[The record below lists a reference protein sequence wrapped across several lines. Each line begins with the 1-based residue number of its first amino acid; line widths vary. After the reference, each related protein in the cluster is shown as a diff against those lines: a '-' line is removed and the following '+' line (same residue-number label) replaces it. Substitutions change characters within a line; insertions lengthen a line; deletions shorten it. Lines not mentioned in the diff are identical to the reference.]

1 MADKP
6 LATPATPVTPAAE
19 SQDERTKRKQAL
31 YKYLQGR
38 KIKDLPSEYEQ
49 FDAAIKNPATAKNIH
64 DYIKRTGQ
72 VQGLPQDF
80 DKFQFDIGNVES
92 FAQPAPAPV
101 SVEEVGA
108 VEEKS
113 PLLTSI
119 IEGGRQAGSAIEEGF
134 KQGRLSLEMLPSML
148 AEEYD
153 TDRINKIIEL
163 NKSSQESKLLKETQ
177 DFTAAKGFKE
187 AASLWAKNPV
197 GITADLTLMSL
208 TSMLTYSTGTVLKR
222 AKTAFTPGETER
234 TFTNAAKSLD
244 NIASEAMRGITGN
257 EKINSFLEKIA
268 KYYPPVA
275 IPAKIIGALDPP
287 SLALEYGSK
296 ILEVFESL
304 GVDTSD
310 ATQLAFAFQ
319 DEDTFRAARA
329 SALQKGIPIQM
340 FDFLSIGVAGKLLG
354 PAIEKSGVV
363 KQIAATVGEL
373 AIQMGLGGGG
383 ELAGQALSKEEIK
396 WGPIMAEAVG
406 ELGMAPVEITTG
418 TSSIIE
424 KRLGKLK
431 EANAL
436 TPEDIQQQFSPD
448 QMATFDKMVL
458 TEELEVSPKSEEAL
472 ESQAAEVIGAL
483 KEEVKMPEK
492 PVETV
497 EEQIKAEEEQ
507 KPPPEK
513 KPAFVDK
520 ADNAQRR
527 WREGEIARDKGEF
540 PLISKDYK
548 EELNMLEKDPV
559 SFWKR
564 QVAVGEIAIKSKDAG
579 EAHVKNLV
587 EAKKALAYYEQQAKG
602 PLKEEQKPPPEK
614 KSPPPTTKEPAK
626 EKVAE
631 KPVKEAED
639 VYKVKEQTDKDLKYR
654 KGVLNDGI
662 ERAEKDKRLKPETKE
677 RHIAAYQEEVNA
689 INEEI
694 AERKKPEKPESK
706 EEPEVKVTPTP
717 PKKEVKEEKPKD
729 KPAPAPMVGNAIIIE
744 DAKYVLQG
752 EQKNGK
758 YLISGRRGQSPILET
773 YEDEAAYNK
782 RVAVLQEKETVE
794 QKEEVQAVAEIKEE
808 VTEIKEEIAEVKEEV
823 SVPEPI
829 ISVDLSQ
836 QLSRA
841 TSLSQETTE
850 SIKKAKNL
858 LSIAEKKG
866 NKKNIT
872 ALEQSIKSFESVRED
887 ARKLSRE
894 TKQKIAEAKEK
905 PAKEVPKKKV
915 EPTPPATK
923 KEEPTKE
930 TEVQKQTRQRAEKTQ
945 KAIKEMNPRVE
956 KAVEADKK
964 FKALL
969 TTYVANLDKIERG
982 GEASMRFITA
992 LKSAIIGANLNYEMD
1007 SADVI
1012 EYGKTLNPDQNA
1024 ESIQENQG
1032 IPTKE
1037 GVFSEKGE
1045 DISGEDT
1052 QRQRQARRKD
1062 SESTRRKLSEKEKK
1076 AEQQQ
1081 KLESEADGI
1090 IEAAIQLNKEGDM
1103 SFESFQGVT
1112 EAFNKQSAKKRGE
1125 AEGGKVYANPF
1136 VKWLRFR
1143 HLNDP
1148 INKLGWS
1155 KMWAY
1160 TEEIIAK
1167 KAMNGIVH
1175 RQKAVREVVKT
1186 MAGFFGGMTR
1196 TKSLSHYL
1204 HNLIGGINWAP
1215 KLAAQLQENIYK
1227 IIDHDS
1233 SALLRIYSL
1242 LDRSVVL
1249 KAMPEEYHEK
1259 LPATTEDLTAAEK
1272 VVYQTIRTINDV
1284 IHEWHYRY
1292 GFITKKTYDENKG
1305 TYIARMYEEKE
1316 FKETTEFWD
1325 KVFEFGTWSAG
1336 GTKVKADYLTQR
1348 KDLEKIAEESILDP
1362 VYLTVKRLAQM
1373 QHNQAVIDYA
1383 NSIYEDSTVP
1393 MVEERIRR
1401 DDDGNVVKE
1410 DGKVVV
1416 DIHERRNGKWRVVES
1431 MPEGYEKLAS
1441 ATFKGKFGKLTN
1453 AYVPMNIYEDFMGYQ
1468 YSTQL
1473 MRFTAKLF
1481 DLYDRTSIRQATKKL
1496 HTIYAPLVQ
1505 MGNFGANFSFG
1516 FWNGI
1521 NPFRMVLRSK
1531 QAKQEIKNMGHSYK
1545 VLIKGG
1551 VLNANIMTAD
1561 LRDVTATRTRLE
1573 RMEAE
1578 KTRTINEKAAD
1589 WTKEV
1594 FKFLK
1599 SPITG
1604 EESKID
1610 EAAAQTYT
1618 AGDNIPKMSAFLVMT
1633 QDYGMSDQEAL
1644 QRMRESF
1651 QNYATVGKYYS
1662 LAAKTPVFGNP
1673 YIRFQPDLARII
1685 KNAIT
1690 KRPLTTIAWAYS
1702 IRGVQLL
1709 MSMLSGESDE
1719 ERKLREARS
1728 WIPRI
1733 PGTRW
1738 LPGLGLDYDIPL
1750 TFLLPYKKTEI
1761 NVARYVSPL
1770 YIYDK
1775 GQSSNWLVE
1784 LSKFFPYQ
1792 LRETDGGVGR
1802 PMGWFPF
1809 MLGDTLL
1816 GVWAQMIVDRDFRN
1830 KSIADPKYHI
1840 WERKSPLRKH
1850 EKLFNTFNYGFRSQI
1865 PLYKTADDLYRA
1877 MTGRLDY
1884 YGRERD
1890 ILQALVNQVVKA
1902 HQFDENQARS
1912 MIEKEFT
1919 YLIKN
1924 VEAQEKH
1931 FATIK
1936 SRADENAK
1944 EIDMR
1949 DNISSKRKA
1958 RMIDREYN
1966 KMISRWDEHSKDYEQ
1981 SITDINNFAKKF
1993 NVQY

>member
-92 FAQPAPAPV
+92 FAQSAPAPV
-101 SVEEVGA
+101 SMEEVEMETVKETPYIPGYHIGKSLWNAFYYQLPANAATTLAATYSALAGVAPVAGA
-108 VEEKS
+108 KGGMVRPGSLGLRITLDPKERAGYEKAAKDA
-113 PLLTSI
+113 
-119 IEGGRQAGSAIEEGF
+119 AGDLVTWAQEKNEEG
-134 KQGRLSLEMLPSML
+134 
-148 AEEYD
+148 AE
-153 TDRINKIIEL
+153 
-163 NKSSQESKLLKETQ
+163 
-177 DFTAAKGFKE
+177 F
-187 AASLWAKNPV
+187 
-197 GITADLTLMSL
+197 TADLTNSLNKIEDPLDFLNWVGYAIGQAAGQIPAAVATGGISALVLETGEIYMSSL
-208 TSMLTYSTGTVLKR
+208 QKLAEEES
-222 AKTAFTPGETER
+222 AKTGEEITAADIIEQGKDDPAVSFAFGT
-234 TFTNAAKSLD
+234 AA
-244 NIASEAMRGITGN
+244 A
-257 EKINSFLEKIA
+257 
-268 KYYPPVA
+268 
-275 IPAKIIGALDPP
+275 
-287 SLALEYGSK
+287 ALEYVGAGAVMGNFTK
-296 ILEVFESL
+296 EGIKRAYRARGMMILRS
-304 GVDTSD
+304 
-310 ATQLAFAFQ
+310 
-319 DEDTFRAARA
+319 ARA
-329 SALQKGIPIQM
+329 ESVTEAAQSVLEQIGAGLGADRSLVQAVKEVDYHDIIESAGQGM
-340 FDFLSIGVAGKLLG
+340 F
-354 PAIEKSGVV
+354 
-363 KQIAATVGEL
+363 
-373 AIQMGLGGGG
+373 GGGG
-383 ELAGQALSKEEIK
+383 ITSVGQSRGLARDVIINKVEQQKEAQGATFEK
-396 WGPIMAEAVG
+396 
-406 ELGMAPVEITTG
+406 MAP
-418 TSSIIE
+418 
-424 KRLGKLK
+424 
-431 EANAL
+431 
-436 TPEDIQQQFSPD
+436 
-448 QMATFDKMVL
+448 
-458 TEELEVSPKSEEAL
+458 TEELKVSPKSKETLEA
-472 ESQAAEVIGAL
+472 QAAEVTGAL
-483 KEEVKMPEK
+483 KEEVKLPEK

-507 KPPPEK
+507 KQPPEK
-513 KPAFVDK
+513 
-520 ADNAQRR
+520 
-527 WREGEIARDKGEF
+527 E
-540 PLISKDYK
+540 K
-548 EELNMLEKDPV
+548 E
-559 SFWKR
+559 
-564 QVAVGEIAIKSKDAG
+564 
-579 EAHVKNLV
+579 
-587 EAKKALAYYEQQAKG
+587 
-602 PLKEEQKPPPEK
+602 PPP
-614 KSPPPTTKEPAK
+614 TKEPAK
-626 EKVAE
+626 EKVTE
-631 KPVKEAED
+631 KPVKEAVD
-639 VYKVKEQTDKDLKYR
+639 TYKVKERSDEGLQEKKEILENSIDR
-654 KGVLNDGI
+654 I
-662 ERAEKDKRLKPETKE
+662 SKDKRFKNEESRQRGIAVFQKE
-677 RHIAAYQEEVNA
+677 LDAV
-689 INEEI
+689 NEEI
-694 AERKKPEKPESK
+694 AERKKPEKPAAK
-706 EEPEVKVTPTP
+706 EEPKEKVAPTP
-717 PKKEVKEEKPKD
+717 PKEQVKEEKPKD

-782 RVAVLQEKETVE
+782 RVAVLQEKATVE

-866 NKKNIT
+866 NKKNIA
-872 ALEQSIKSFESVRED
+872 ALEQSIKSFESIRED

-915 EPTPPATK
+915 EPPPATK

-1012 EYGKTLNPDQNA
+1012 EYGKTLNPEQNA

-1045 DISGEDT
+1045 DIGGEDT

-1090 IEAAIQLNKEGDM
+1090 IEAAIQLNKDGDM
-1103 SFESFQGVT
+1103 SFESFQEVT
-1112 EAFNKQSAKKRGE
+1112 TAFNKQSAKKRGE
-1125 AEGGKVYANPF
+1125 AEGGKLYANPF

-1259 LPATTEDLTAAEK
+1259 LPATTEDLAAAEK

-1284 IHEWHYRY
+1284 IHEWHYRN
-1292 GFITKKTYDENKG
+1292 GFISKKTYDENKG

-1336 GTKVKADYLTQR
+1336 GIKVKADYLTQR

-1401 DDDGNVVKE
+1401 DDDANVVKE

-1481 DLYDRTSIRQATKKL
+1481 DLYDRTSMRQATKKL

-1516 FWNGI
+1516 YWNGI

-1531 QAKQEIKNMGHSYK
+1531 QAKQEIKNMGHSYE

-1578 KTRTINEKAAD
+1578 KTRTINEKAAN